1 MTSSDLTSSVVEIS
15 VVIPV
20 QFKNWFTVLSVYVT
34 VLIPDITLPAVP
46 NPTVEST
53 VITEDPT
60 DTLPIAFDLPGIVNV
75 PLIPLLS
82 LYPTN
87 RLNL

>member
-1 MTSSDLTSSVVEIS
+1 MDVVM
-15 VVIPV
+15 PV
-20 QFKNWFTVLSVYVT
+20 QFKNWLTVLSVYVI
-34 VLIPDITLPAVP
+34 VLIPDTIVPAVP

-53 VITEDPT
+53 VITDDPA
-60 DTLPIAFDLPGIVNV
+60 DTSPITFDFPGIVNV